1 MKIELHDFDSC
12 VSKFSNKILHI
23 IGKNLT
29 LFKLSEIT
37 LNAPIEGEYLYS
49 TIRIDCYNK
58 KMNKLFLDI
67 LNDKAKYK

>member
-12 VSKFSNKILHI
+12 VSKSSNKILHI

-49 TIRIDCYNK
+49 TITIDCYNEK
-58 KMNKLFLDI
+58 INKLFFDI
-67 LNDKAKYK
+67 LNDKRNSK